1 MTAMAAAQAA
11 RLAWAAGV
19 VFHTGDHPLPQG
31 SFWAQWDPRLDAT
44 LVLLLAGGA
53 YSLGWWR
60 LRRAGH
66 ARLAT
71 GWRLAAYGSGLA
83 VTAFSLMG
91 PVDVLQELLFA
102 IHMVQHLLL
111 RLVAAPLIILAA
123 PFPIALWGLP
133 PRARRAVG
141 QALAPATPSRRAL
154 ERATSPWLLLTVHL
168 ATIWLW
174 HTPAGYNGAL
184 RNPWVHDV
192 QHITFFA
199 TALAF
204 WWCTAAAEPTLQPR
218 LGYGLR
224 LALVLMALF
233 QTQILS
239 IIIAMAERPLYDFYT
254 TVPRLWGM
262 SVMDDQ
268 RWSGVIMW
276 VPGGLWYVMT
286 AVLLLERM
294 MSRQERIVRRRGAL
308 TAVPAPAL
316 LGDPPTA

>member
-1 MTAMAAAQAA
+1 MTPIAAAQAA
-11 RLAWAAGV
+11 RIAWAAGV
-19 VFHTGDHPLPQG
+19 VFHTGDHPLPEG
-31 SFWAQWDPRLDAT
+31 GFWAQWDPRLDAA
-44 LVLLLAGGA
+44 LVLLAAGA
-53 YSLGWWR
+53 IYSLGWWR

-66 ARLAT
+66 GGLAT

-83 VTAFSLMG
+83 VAAFSLMG

-111 RLVAAPLIILAA
+111 MLVAAPLLVLAA
-123 PFPIALWGLP
+123 PFPISLWGLP
-133 PRARRAVG
+133 AGARRALG
-141 QALAPATPSRRAL
+141 RWMAPATRTRRVL
-154 ERATSPWLLLTVHL
+154 DRATGPWLVLAVHM

-184 RNPWVHDV
+184 RHPWVHDV
-192 QHITFFA
+192 QHITFFG

-239 IIIAMAERPLYDFYT
+239 IVIAMADRPLYDFYT

-294 MSRQERIVRRRGAL
+294 MSRQERTVRRLAARRA
-308 TAVPAPAL
+308 PAPAL
-316 LGDPPTA
+316 LGDPPAA